1 MTKLYQVSLIKV
13 GPIATLHMI
22 GYQPYGEAE

>member
-13 GPIATLHMI
+13 EPIATLHMI
-22 GYQPYGEAE
+22 DYQPYGEAE